1 MHTSPC
7 SCLPTAAD
15 IVVGPQQQHSLE
27 WCGGAA
33 LALNTKPLQ
42 LLGKRTTNFLD
53 TVSRV
58 LRLEPPCLVW

>member
-42 LLGKRTTNFLD
+42 LLGKRTADLPGY
-53 TVSRV
+53 RV
-58 LRLEPPCLVW
+58 TGAEA